1 MDFGLAA
8 EIEKKESASFKGMN
22 IPIEILAN
30 IKYNIATPIQRKVI
44 PKLLSGQDIIAISRT
59 GSGKTYAYVIPILM
73 NLLKNRQKK
82 TVYTTAKAIIIVPT
96 YELANQL
103 SDTFKEL
110 SSNGVHPA
118 MFTGIGTVSHS
129 LNYLVVGQFE
139 VAICTPGRLEH
150 ILTDVSASDNKP
162 IYMKVD
168 ENNHKK
174 EICITDTQILQ
185 KISQPDIVVID
196 EMDRILEDKSLSL
209 SLQRILEYFKN
220 DPQYALFSAT
230 HHKDSTQIR
239 NILNRKDMELI
250 EVLGGVSDHLESS
263 RLVINNL
270 HIQEEIKMPILMS
283 LLKVHSGRVLVFVST
298 CKRCTMV
305 SEAVSKTGRKLGI
318 LNSTQSE
325 EARDLVVKGFKTG
338 DISVLVTTD
347 VGCRGLDIRGIDV
360 VVEYDYPACRSTSV
374 HRVGRL
380 NRGRS
385 ERGIVYALIR
395 TADIPTYL
403 AFLNHIHTE
412 KPRDMTRCSRLCF
425 HMDKCATSTGHSN
438 CAYLGLGTVPAQ
450 YYDGAQE
457 VARSIVT
464 EDAGYDRSY
473 ARYAKTNPAEKV
485 DAQWVVRAV
494 SVRDIPVHPCFHMQE
509 KPVLAAIR
517 AYKARGRSG
526 PGIGRERVKKI
537 TQKSETVD
545 MDKFKDPAFIPYENV
560 KSSTFAPCPEMR
572 DDKSGEIKRRAQ
584 KMRRPPGEMFM
595 EWKKESRD
603 RLSKG
608 YLLTR
613 PPSQEREDGGC
624 ERNMDR
630 SDRNMERTSG
640 SYERSDR
647 SDRNSD
653 RFDRNNERGGR
664 SDRNSER
671 SERFDKNSQRND
683 RNSHSLDRNNS
694 QRNNERTSQRSD
706 RPDRNNRNNDRPDG
720 YSQRNNRNNQSLDR
734 NNERTTR
741 SHDKSNN
748 PKTRK
753 SDGDLVSVRRILEAR
768 KKKERDSRRMSYAS
782 DRKSQRG
789 RI

>member
-613 PPSQEREDGGC
+613 PPSQEREDGGF

-630 SDRNMERTSG
+630 SDRNSDRNMERTSG
-640 SYERSDR
+640 SYDRSDRNNERGDRNMDRSDRSERFDRNSGSYDRNNERGDR
-647 SDRNSD
+647 SDRNSQ
-653 RFDRNNERGGR
+653 R
-664 SDRNSER
+664 SDRY
-671 SERFDKNSQRND
+671 
-683 RNSHSLDRNNS
+683 
-694 QRNNERTSQRSD
+694 NE
-706 RPDRNNRNNDRPDG
+706 RPDRNNRNNDRSDG

-741 SHDKSNN
+741 SHDRPNT